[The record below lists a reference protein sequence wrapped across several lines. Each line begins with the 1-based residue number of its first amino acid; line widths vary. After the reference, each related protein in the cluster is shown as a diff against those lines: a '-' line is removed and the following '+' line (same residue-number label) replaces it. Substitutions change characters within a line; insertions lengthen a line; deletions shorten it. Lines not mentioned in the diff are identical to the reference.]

1 MIEVVV
7 VVLGVGV
14 EEMSEGREKNLTQMV
29 VAWLQEALQERN
41 FETFTEDVSSLH
53 TTLKAS
59 SSLSVALQASM
70 KRLCTF

>member
-7 VVLGVGV
+7 VVVVVVGVGV

-41 FETFTEDVSSLH
+41 FETFTEDVS
-53 TTLKAS
+53 
-59 SSLSVALQASM
+59 
-70 KRLCTF
+70 